1 MSNSQPAAQGRRDMC
16 GLARLGW
23 AASPN
28 AVAGSLSPSPSLFLS
43 LFARW
48 RRDWA
53 VQLRGTRFD
62 QIWRKG
68 QFRFRFEQQQRED
81 APFETQQV
89 KSVSRIP

>member
-1 MSNSQPAAQGRRDMC
+1 VSNTQPAAQGRRDMC

-28 AVAGSLSPSPSLFLS
+28 AVAGSLSLPLSFS

-68 QFRFRFEQQQRED
+68 RFRFRFEQQQRED